1 MVSNLFNRDE
11 QGEIVSE
18 LIPVMKREHPR
29 RPPTPENV
37 MDYFLTRTRHNLH
50 VVLCFSPVSPRSL
63 APSRCFLWKFA
74 AHKSRLLVCPVDCA
88 LSFVIR

>member
-50 VVLCFSPVSPRSL
+50 VVLCFSPVSP
-63 APSRCFLWKFA
+63 C
-74 AHKSRLLVCPVDCA
+74 SRLLFPLEVCFSQSMSDCPVDHEFCQQV
-88 LSFVIR
+88 S